1 MLPIAL
7 LSYRRGIG
15 TGLFAAT
22 VYGVI
27 QQILGLSMLSWATS
41 WQSVVAIVLIDYIAA
56 FAVIGLAGVFRK
68 GVKNQTAAITLGC
81 FTASLL
87 RYFCHVISGATVWAG
102 LSIPTQAALSFSF
115 AYNATYMIPE
125 TIVLLATTIYIA
137 SNIDF
142 KAHRP
147 TRLQN
152 RSMSA
157 KHGWI
162 SPTAG
167 LIGLIAV
174 ITDTVIVFRNIQDE
188 DGNFVIESLLHVNW
202 TLVIAITAVAVLI
215 VCALLA
221 IGKVLSDQSKQ

>member
-1 MLPIAL
+1 MQLRRRNRL
-7 LSYRRGIG
+7 LL
-15 TGLFAAT
+15 T
-22 VYGVI
+22 
-27 QQILGLSMLSWATS
+27 
-41 WQSVVAIVLIDYIAA
+41 
-56 FAVIGLAGVFRK
+56 AV
-68 GVKNQTAAITLGC
+68 
-81 FTASLL
+81 L
-87 RYFCHVISGATVWAG
+87 RYTLHTVAGATVWAG
-102 LSIPTQAALSFSF
+102 LSIPTEAALSFSF

-125 TIVLLATTIYIA
+125 TIVLLVTTIYIA

-152 RSMSA
+152 RSISA

>member
-1 MLPIAL
+1 
-7 LSYRRGIG
+7 
-15 TGLFAAT
+15 
-22 VYGVI
+22 
-27 QQILGLSMLSWATS
+27 
-41 WQSVVAIVLIDYIAA
+41 
-56 FAVIGLAGVFRK
+56 
-68 GVKNQTAAITLGC
+68 
-81 FTASLL
+81 
-87 RYFCHVISGATVWAG
+87 
-102 LSIPTQAALSFSF
+102 
-115 AYNATYMIPE
+115 MIPE

-162 SPTAG
+162 APTAG
-167 LIGLIAV
+167 LNGLIAV